1 MVSLS
6 NHRPLNQASFDKL
19 RVSGFSGFAIVLLA
33 ISGLIGRGLG
43 LCYHLSI
50 QDYREMAMEIGVFLP
65 LSAEAMDVAELAQRA
80 EAAGFESMWMPE
92 HPIMPAHTTSQ
103 YRGTPDGSVP
113 PYMYNMVDPYMALSR
128 ASAVTST
135 IKLGTSISLIPER
148 NPLMLAKVIA
158 TLDHYSGGR
167 FILGVGAGWH
177 REETTIMG
185 GDFDHRWGQ
194 TRENIL
200 AMKEL
205 WTQEQAEFH
214 GRFVDFPPVY
224 CDPKPAQKPHPP
236 VLLGGAATNLFRRI
250 VGWADGWIPSNPTPE
265 QIRAGRATLEE
276 LAESAGRD
284 PGSIQVTAFAV
295 AAERETLAEFA
306 EAGADRAIVMLP
318 DARGAGAG
326 EDLERIAGAVL

>member
-1 MVSLS
+1 M
-6 NHRPLNQASFDKL
+6 
-19 RVSGFSGFAIVLLA
+19 
-33 ISGLIGRGLG
+33 
-43 LCYHLSI
+43 
-50 QDYREMAMEIGVFLP
+50 
-65 LSAEAMDVAELAQRA
+65 AELARRV
-80 EAAGFESMWMPE
+80 EAAGFESFWMPE
-92 HPIMPAHTTSQ
+92 HPVMPVHTTSQ

-185 GDFDHRWGQ
+185 GNFDHRWTQ
-194 TRENIL
+194 TRENIQ

-214 GRFVDFPPVY
+214 GRYVDFPPVY
-224 CDPKPAQKPHPP
+224 CDPKPVQKPNPP
-236 VLLGGAATNLFRRI
+236 VLLGGAAPNLFRRI
-250 VGWADGWIPSNPTPE
+250 VGWADGWLPAGASVE
-265 QIRAGRATLEE
+265 QVKAGRATLDE
-276 LAESAGRD
+276 LAEAAGRD
-284 PGSIQVTAFAV
+284 PASFQVTVFNV
-295 AAERETLAEFA
+295 AAERETLQQYA
-306 EAGADRAIVMLP
+306 EAGADRIILSLP
-318 DARGAGAG
+318 NAREAGALD
-326 EDLERIAGAVL
+326 EVDKLAESAL

>member
-1 MVSLS
+1 M
-6 NHRPLNQASFDKL
+6 D
-19 RVSGFSGFAIVLLA
+19 
-33 ISGLIGRGLG
+33 
-43 LCYHLSI
+43 
-50 QDYREMAMEIGVFLP
+50 IGVFAS
-65 LSAEAMDVAELAQRA
+65 LSAEAVDVAELAQRV
-80 EAAGFESMWMPE
+80 EAAGFESFWMPE
-92 HPIMPAHTTSQ
+92 HPVMPVHTTSQ

-185 GDFDHRWGQ
+185 GNFDHRWTQ
-194 TRENIL
+194 TRENVQ

-214 GRFVDFPPVY
+214 GTYVDFPPVY
-224 CDPKPAQKPHPP
+224 CDPKPAQQPHPP
-236 VLLGGAATNLFRRI
+236 VLLGGAAPNLFRRI
-250 VGWADGWIPSNPTPE
+250 VGWADGWLPSGASVE
-265 QIRAGRATLEE
+265 QVKAGRATLDE
-276 LAESAGRD
+276 LAEAAGRD
-284 PGSIQVTAFAV
+284 PASFQVTIFNV
-295 AAERETLAEFA
+295 PGDKDTLQQYA
-306 EAGADRAIVMLP
+306 EAGADRVILSLP
-318 DARGAGAG
+318 NAREAGALD
-326 EDLERIAGAVL
+326 EVDKLAEAAL